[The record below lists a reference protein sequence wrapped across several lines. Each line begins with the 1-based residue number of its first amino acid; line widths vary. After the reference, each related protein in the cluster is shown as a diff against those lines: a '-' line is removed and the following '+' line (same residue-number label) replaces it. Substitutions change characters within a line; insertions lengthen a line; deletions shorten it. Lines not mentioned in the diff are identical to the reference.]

1 MTLKDEE
8 IGRVAS
14 LILAE
19 NEHLFP
25 SPYPDIPLNIPMLKN
40 ALKKAGHQV
49 TEAEMNELMVSV
61 ELKLAAIA
69 PVSWNNFGTIAILL
83 NNRFPN
89 EDLVAISPERIIEMV
104 KEFHNFDYN
113 TPPDENTLDSVIY
126 TWISLN
132 DDDSGFSEDDA
143 WV

>member
-1 MTLKDEE
+1 MALKDEE
-8 IGRVAS
+8 ISRIAE

-19 NEHLFP
+19 SEHLFP

-40 ALKKAGHQV
+40 ALDKTGHQV
-49 TEAEMNELMVSV
+49 SEAEMNEMMVSV
-61 ELKLAAIA
+61 ELNLATIA
-69 PVSWNNFGTIAILL
+69 PVNWNNFGTIAILL
-83 NNRFPN
+83 NNLYPE

-104 KEFHNFDYN
+104 EEFPNFDN
-113 TPPDENTLDSVIY
+113 STPPDEDTLDSVIY

-132 DDDSGFSEDDA
+132 DDDPGFSEDDA

>member
-1 MTLKDEE
+1 MTFKDEE
-8 IGRVAS
+8 IGRIAS

-25 SPYPDIPLNIPMLKN
+25 SPYPDIPLNIPMLKV
-40 ALKKAGHQV
+40 ALNNLGHQV

-69 PVSWNNFGTIAILL
+69 PVNWNNFGTIAILL
-83 NNRFPN
+83 NNLFPD

-104 KEFHNFDYN
+104 KEFPNFDN
-113 TPPDENTLDSVIY
+113 STPPDEDTLDSVIY
-126 TWISLN
+126 TWISLT
-132 DDDSGFSEDDA
+132 DDDQGFSEDDA
-143 WV
+143 WA

>member
-1 MTLKDEE
+1 MALKDEE
-8 IGRVAS
+8 ISRIAT

-19 NEHLFP
+19 SEHLFP
-25 SPYPDIPLNIPMLKN
+25 SPYPDIPLNISMLKD
-40 ALKKAGHQV
+40 ALNETGHQV
-49 TEAEMNELMVSV
+49 TEAEMNEMMVSV

-69 PVSWNNFGTIAILL
+69 PVNWNNFGTIAILL
-83 NNRFPN
+83 NNRFPD

-104 KEFHNFDYN
+104 KEFPNFDNN
-113 TPPDENTLDSVIY
+113 TPPDEYALDSVIY

>member
-1 MTLKDEE
+1 MALEDAE
-8 IGRVAS
+8 ISRIAS

-19 NEHLFP
+19 SEHLFP
-25 SPYPDIPLNIPMLKN
+25 SPYPDIPLNIPMLKD
-40 ALKKAGHQV
+40 AVIKTGHQV

-61 ELKLAAIA
+61 ELKLATIA
-69 PVSWNNFGTIAILL
+69 PINWNNFGTIAILL
-83 NNRFPN
+83 NNRFPD

-104 KEFHNFDYN
+104 KEFQNFDN
-113 TPPDENTLDSVIY
+113 DTPPDDDILDSVIY

-132 DDDSGFSEDDA
+132 DDDSGYSEDDA